1 MPGKKTSVWLGEEE
15 LAEWKDSKA
24 SLTEIVKD
32 GLAARRKRAAE
43 VQPDLA
49 SIAADIQAL
58 REDIPRVV
66 RAEIER
72 ATGRV

>member
-32 GLAARRKRAAE
+32 GLAARRNRSAGA
-43 VQPDLA
+43 QPDLA
-49 SIAADIQAL
+49 SIAADIEAL
-58 REDIPRVV
+58 REAIPRMV
-66 RAEIER
+66 RAELER
-72 ATGRV
+72 LAR